1 MTSSNFAP
9 QTSFDDIVFEGR
21 NREYGAYL
29 LRKVYTRNLWRGLVT
44 AISLFMLFLSI
55 PLLVNKFWPEEA
67 IITQTQ
73 PTDKGHVIYDVL
85 PDIEPVTP
93 PPAPETKPPVQVLV
107 HQ

>member
-1 MTSSNFAP
+1 MTSSNYAYK
-9 QTSFDDIVFEGR
+9 TFDDIVFEGR

-29 LRKVYTRNLWRGLVT
+29 LRKVYTRNLWKGLVT

-73 PTDKGHVIYDVL
+73 PTDDGHVIYDVF
-85 PDIEPVTP
+85 PEIEPVTP
-93 PPAPETKPPVQVLV
+93 PPAPEAKPTVQEAKAP
-107 HQ
+107 